1 MNLSDYQ
8 DCVCRR
14 MGNTQALCR
23 GELTLGEQGKQVRLT
38 PKTGEQAVA
47 VVLDGCVLCDNQ
59 LKCDGLFLWQGNQR
73 QAALLV
79 ELKGAGDI
87 PHAFEQLAYVQQQ
100 RPEYRALVE
109 CLRAEAGAGGRAME
123 KAVVITNGMLSK
135 PDQERLEDHYDIRV
149 MAVLHCEASSPIP
162 ELRDHL

>member
-1 MNLSDYQ
+1 MNLGKYQ

-23 GELTLGEQGKQVRLT
+23 GELTLGEQGKRIRLT
-38 PKTGEQAVA
+38 PKAGEQAVA
-47 VVLDGCVLCDNQ
+47 VVLDGCVLRDNQ
-59 LKCDGLFLWQGNQR
+59 PKCDGLFLWQGNQSN
-73 QAALLV
+73 AAVLV

-87 PHAFEQLAYVQQQ
+87 PHAFEQLAYVKRQ
-100 RPEYRALVE
+100 RPEYRALVKS
-109 CLRAEAGAGGRAME
+109 LRAEAGAGRRVLE

-135 PDQERLEDHYDIRV
+135 PDQERLEDHYGIRV